1 MKEVIIFIVG
11 VLVGFI
17 VGVLV
22 GLIGLF
28 IFTLCMNVYKSKNQN
43 TNVENI
49 EKEIFKLLRLDN
61 TDRSKVCNALKEE
74 REKYGIVRFFSDK
87 HIDYSICVIQTIY
100 NKIGKNCLVH
110 SIFYLEKLKENRL
123 GGLVNENLVSLMSLI
138 IGFYGILNI
147 DKGDI
152 ANRVCISLFFIIT
165 VSFAIKL
172 AFDSGMEPRKRKFYF
187 DIIEMVIQGSTDN
200 IYTENKKEEN
210 KS

>member
-1 MKEVIIFIVG
+1 MNGVIIFLIGMAIG
-11 VLVGFI
+11 VVVGF
-17 VGVLV
+17 
-22 GLIGLF
+22 IGLF
-28 IFTLCMNVYKSKNQN
+28 ILTLCVNKRKSKDQN
-43 TNVENI
+43 TNVKNI

-61 TDRSKVCNALKEE
+61 TDRSEVCNALKEE
-74 REKYGIVRFFSDK
+74 REKYGIVRFFSDE

-110 SIFYLEKLKENRL
+110 SIFYLEKLEENRL

-138 IGFYGILNI
+138 IGLYGILNI

-152 ANRVCISLFFIIT
+152 ANGVCMLLFFIIT

-172 AFDSGMEPRKRKFYF
+172 VFDSGMEPRKRKFYF
-187 DIIEMVIQGSTDN
+187 DMIEMVIQGSTDN
-200 IYTENKKEEN
+200 IYKENKKEEN